1 MEHKAINKNN
11 KVLPI
16 IEFDGKQVKPNK
28 QGVYKCP
35 FKCGSSGYPEP
46 SWKTEKGFR
55 KHMTTCPK
63 RPSYLKDKQ
72 EMEAAERTAFEPI
85 RAEILKSIDL
95 KVGDKI
101 AVVKEWIVKPTHE
114 LRFNRMVRVRYEA
127 VKRFEGMEIVVNKI
141 DVRQSY
147 FTDLELIKKTCLY
160 INDEFRLSDICLTL
174 EKAKARAIEQQMTYD
189 AACEFASQCR

>member
-1 MEHKAINKNN
+1 MKNKD
-11 KVLPI
+11 LPI

-35 FKCGSSGYPEP
+35 FNCGNP
-46 SWKTEKGFR
+46 SYSTPTWKTEKGFR
-55 KHMTTCPK
+55 KHMTTCHK

-72 EMEAAERTAFEPI
+72 EKEAAEIAAFEPI
-85 RAEILKSIDL
+85 RAEILESINI

-114 LRFNRMVRVRYEA
+114 LRFNRMVRVRYDA
-127 VKRFEGMEIVVNKI
+127 VKRFEGIEIIVNKI
-141 DVRQSY
+141 DVRPSA
-147 FTDLELIKKTCLY
+147 LPNKEWIKSQCLY
-160 INDEFRLSDICLTL
+160 INDEFRLMDVWPSL
-174 EKAKARAIEQQMTYD
+174 EKARERAGEQQTAYD